1 MISKRDLL
9 HSMCKFMHR
18 LDKLLYYQRAY
29 IVLNMRGGGRWKEE
43 IVKESALDK
52 RLTNKLCICIGHVAN
67 RVLKYQSHIIMT

>member
-1 MISKRDLL
+1 MISKREILCIPCVSSCIDGINYCITKEHTL
-9 HSMCKFMHR
+9 C
-18 LDKLLYYQRAY
+18 
-29 IVLNMRGGGRWKEE
+29 VGGWKDE